1 MDQKTIPSTRRT
13 GEVRTI
19 GGQVLRLEATPE
31 MFDEVKAFI
40 EAHAVFLSTMQSERV
55 VSKGGCGNYSRYP
68 IEQLKYA
75 GGGYSGNGGFIEA
88 LEITDPPDERCGHVL
103 YHAMERPFMLES
115 NLFIEF
121 SSKENLLHAFE
132 QLWNHSDELNTRTP
146 KQTGF
151 LRTIDCG
158 PLTPW
163 FYATGNQELLGD
175 VVIVPDWGN
184 DPIYKV
190 GQQYIVHTEYGQRL
204 KTCMGAFTTNRPNSE
219 CRRYVLWH
227 DGTYWNGSGEPPKAV
242 KNKSYPVISSTTY
255 R

>member
-1 MDQKTIPSTRRT
+1 MDQKTIPSTRRI

-19 GGQVLRLEATPE
+19 GGQILRFEATPE

-40 EAHAVFLSTMQSERV
+40 EAHAIFLSNMQSERIV
-55 VSKGGCGNYSRYP
+55 GKGGCGFYSRYR

-75 GGGYSGNGGFIEA
+75 GGGHSGNGGFIEA
-88 LEITDPPDERCGHVL
+88 LEITDPPDGRCGFIL
-103 YHAMERPFMLES
+103 YQSMERPFVLEA
-115 NLFIEF
+115 NLFVEF
-121 SSKENLLHAFE
+121 SSKESLLLAFE
-132 QLWNHSDELNTRTP
+132 QLWNHSDELSTKAP
-146 KQTGF
+146 KHPGF
-151 LRTIDCG
+151 IRTIDCG

-190 GQQYIVHTEYGQRL
+190 GQRYIVHTEHGQRL
-204 KTCMGAFTTNRPNSE
+204 KTCMGAFTSNKPNPE
-219 CRRYVLWH
+219 FRRYVLWH
-227 DGTYWNGSGEPPKAV
+227 DGTYWNGSDEPPKAV
-242 KNKSYPVISSTTY
+242 KNRDYPIVSSTKH